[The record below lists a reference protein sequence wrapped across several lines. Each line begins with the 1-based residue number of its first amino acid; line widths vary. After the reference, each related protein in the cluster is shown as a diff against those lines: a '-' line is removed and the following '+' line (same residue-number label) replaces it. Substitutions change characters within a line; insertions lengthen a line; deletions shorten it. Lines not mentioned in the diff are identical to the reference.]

1 MLLVP
6 LVWDAPPNTSPQVP
20 DVVGSVDQFPALDQ
34 LPLPALP
41 DQVVIGAAITE
52 ATDEIGDTS
61 LPVRKTTA
69 SSVDR
74 SELSLD
80 RLRCVRYFWNKF
92 NGALV
97 FAGEIRLSRVF
108 HGRGHI
114 SALASKHSSPLEGL
128 RENGRRVKYF
138 VQGRRAGKMFVP
150 GVAPIG

>member
-1 MLLVP
+1 
-6 LVWDAPPNTSPQVP
+6 
-20 DVVGSVDQFPALDQ
+20 

-80 RLRCVRYFWNKF
+80 RPRCVR
-92 NGALV
+92 
-97 FAGEIRLSRVF
+97 
-108 HGRGHI
+108 
-114 SALASKHSSPLEGL
+114 
-128 RENGRRVKYF
+128 
-138 VQGRRAGKMFVP
+138 
-150 GVAPIG
+150 